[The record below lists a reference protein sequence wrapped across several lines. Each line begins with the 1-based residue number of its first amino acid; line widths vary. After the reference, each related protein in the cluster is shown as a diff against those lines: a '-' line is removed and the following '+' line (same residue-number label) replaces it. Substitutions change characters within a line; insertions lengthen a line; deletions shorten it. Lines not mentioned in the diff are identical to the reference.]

1 VAGMAPFAQ
10 RRVGSARK
18 RVRRVWGSKSR
29 RSSPR
34 GVSVLVDDSHEDAG
48 TYQPA
53 EVEVL
58 HGTGLIRS
66 LRRSLVSGPVWS
78 VPVVILIRGKDV
90 PGMGLVHD
98 QHLIEDL
105 ASDGAD
111 HPLAVG
117 IHQRAAAQ
125 FPTSAAAWRAMGR
138 ACSGVTQGRSVWGWW
153 RRRPQRRGGDGGD
166 RSCSVGFDK
175 RVLGLAVG
183 IVG

>member
-125 FPTSAAAWRAMGR
+125 FPRARRLGGQWGGLVRGWPRGVRCGVGGVVVRSGGVVTVETDLVQLGSTNEFLAWL
-138 ACSGVTQGRSVWGWW
+138 
-153 RRRPQRRGGDGGD
+153 
-166 RSCSVGFDK
+166 
-175 RVLGLAVG
+175 LGS
-183 IVG
+183 